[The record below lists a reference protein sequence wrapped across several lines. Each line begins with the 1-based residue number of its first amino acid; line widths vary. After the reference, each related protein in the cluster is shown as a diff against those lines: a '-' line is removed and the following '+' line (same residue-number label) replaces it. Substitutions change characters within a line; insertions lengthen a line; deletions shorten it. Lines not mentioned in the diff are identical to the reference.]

1 MKYINYFIILCII
14 TLLNACSKE
23 DALEPS
29 GKNDDYFSV
38 NATSS
43 NATDK
48 LRLEFH
54 EATGIHLLF
63 NDTLRHEQRGTYE
76 DGTPYWFTET
86 VDLNFLMTSHG
97 DGDYSFDYLT
107 DYSAQET
114 AAEIVKTYLLPHMG
128 KALRPYSIL
137 VVKQIKDYD
146 SSNEEY
152 KFIDFVD
159 SWRCLA
165 LTMGDPASQSE
176 EELTEL
182 MNEVLYTIIENKLK
196 SDAYES
202 LFEEFASYCSNYYY
216 EYWEDCDLPSYMDPT
231 NLTQEDYYTLG
242 FLSEPDNYWADFPN
256 QRTDILTY
264 FDYIYYED
272 ESTFKNEFANYPIVI
287 AKYDL
292 LKQIIVNTYGYI
304 F

>member
-1 MKYINYFIILCII
+1 MKYINYLILLCVI
-14 TLLNACSKE
+14 TMLNACEKE

-38 NATSS
+38 SATSS

-48 LRLEFH
+48 LRYEFH
-54 EATGIHLLF
+54 EETGIHLLF
-63 NDTLRHEQRGTYE
+63 NDTLRHEQRGTYA

-107 DYSAQET
+107 DYSTQET
-114 AAEIVKTYLLPHMG
+114 AAEIIKNYLLPHMG
-128 KALRPYSIL
+128 KALRPYSVLL
-137 VVKQIKDYD
+137 VQQIKNYD
-146 SSNEEY
+146 SYYEEY
-152 KFIDFVD
+152 EYLDYVD

-165 LTMGDPASQSE
+165 LSVGDPSSMTE
-176 EELTEL
+176 EELTDL
-182 MNEVLYTIIENKLK
+182 MKEVLYTILENKLED
-196 SDAYES
+196 DAYEPI
-202 LFEEFASYCSNYYY
+202 LEVFASYCADYYY
-216 EYWEDCDLPSYMDPT
+216 EYWEDCELPSGMDPT
-231 NLTQEDYYTLG
+231 NLTQEDYYELG
-242 FLSEPDNYWADFPN
+242 FLSEPDSYWADFPN
-256 QRTDILTY
+256 QRTDILDY
-264 FDYIYYED
+264 FDYIYNED